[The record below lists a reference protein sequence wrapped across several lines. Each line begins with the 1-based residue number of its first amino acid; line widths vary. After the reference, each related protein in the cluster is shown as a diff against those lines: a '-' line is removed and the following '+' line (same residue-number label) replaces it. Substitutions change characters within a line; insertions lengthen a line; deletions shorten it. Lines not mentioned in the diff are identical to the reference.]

1 MIVRG
6 DARHFEPLEL
16 LRMSDD
22 LSIQGTLAE
31 TTVPDLFRSLVRSS
45 ETGIVSLDAIGRT
58 DSIYFNEGKVIFASS
73 SDPDM
78 GLGEILLRSGEL
90 DLQQYNHAIE
100 RLVVSRRMGALLCE
114 LGYLQPD
121 ELIRAAERQASAIVL
136 NAMAYRTG
144 SYTIEF
150 TSEFPDEIINLPLST
165 ERLLLDGVHRI
176 EYWSLITRGLGRM
189 NRVFEQTKGADTRAY
204 SLELSDDEAHV
215 LSLLQ
220 QPGTVE
226 DLCGRSYLPNFVT
239 CRTLWALLTVDL
251 IRDAESEAVDE
262 RHAAEESEYELAALV
277 ERYNGAF
284 QKLFALMFQKIGDH
298 AYDFIDR
305 VVLHVSPETMPY
317 LSGMNLVVNE
327 ARVDFDQLLNN
338 LIASGSND
346 HAGVVLSVLNELL
359 LGWMVE
365 VREFGP
371 ELENEV
377 TRVAKSVGAR

>member
-1 MIVRG
+1 
-6 DARHFEPLEL
+6 
-16 LRMSDD
+16 MSEG

-45 ETGIVSLDAIGRT
+45 ETAIVSLDAIGRT
-58 DSIYFNEGKVIFASS
+58 DAIYFNEGKIISASS

-78 GLGEILLRSGEL
+78 GLGEILLRSGEI
-90 DLQQYNHAIE
+90 DLQQYNHAME
-100 RLVVSRRMGALLCE
+100 RLVVSRRIGALLVE

-121 ELIRAAERQASAIVL
+121 ELMRAAEQQASAIVL

-150 TSEFPDEIINLPLST
+150 STEFPDEIVALQLST
-165 ERLLLDGVHRI
+165 ERLVLDGVHRI
-176 EYWSLITRGLGRM
+176 EYWSLITRGLGRLS
-189 NRVFEQTKGADTRAY
+189 RIFEQTPNADTRSYA
-204 SLELSDDEAHV
+204 LELSDTESHV
-215 LSLLQ
+215 LNLLA

-226 DLCGRSYLPNFVT
+226 ELCGRSYLPNFIT

-251 IRDAESEAVDE
+251 ARDAESQSVDE
-262 RHAAEESEYELAALV
+262 RRGAEESEYEMAALV
-277 ERYNGAF
+277 ERYNSGF

-338 LIASGSND
+338 LIASGSQN
-346 HAGVVLSVLNELL
+346 HAAVVQSVLNELL
-359 LGWMVE
+359 YGWLVE

>member
-1 MIVRG
+1 
-6 DARHFEPLEL
+6 
-16 LRMSDD
+16 MSDD

-31 TTVPDLFRSLVRSS
+31 TTVPDLFRSLLRSS

-58 DSIYFNEGKVIFASS
+58 DAIYFNEGKIVSASS

-78 GLGEILLRSGEL
+78 GLGEILLRTGEL
-90 DLQQYNHAIE
+90 DLQKYNLAME
-100 RLVVSRRMGALLCE
+100 RLVVSRRIGALLVE

-121 ELIRAAERQASAIVL
+121 ELMRAAERQASAIVL
-136 NAMAYRTG
+136 NAMSYRTG

-150 TSEFPDEIINLPLST
+150 TAEFPDEIIALPLST
-165 ERLLLDGVHRI
+165 ERLVLDGVHRI

-189 NRVFEQTKGADTRAY
+189 TRIFEQTPGADARGY
-204 SLELSDDEAHV
+204 NIELTDDESHV
-215 LSLLQ
+215 LAILA

-226 DLCGRSYLPNFVT
+226 KICGRSYLPNFVT

-251 IRDAESEAVDE
+251 IRDAESDAVDE
-262 RHAAEESEYELAALV
+262 RRGAEESEYELAALV
-277 ERYNGAF
+277 ERYNSGF

-305 VVLHVSPETMPY
+305 VVLRVSPETMPY

-338 LIASGSND
+338 LISSGSQD
-346 HAGVVLSVLNELL
+346 HAGIVHNVLNELL
-359 LGWMVE
+359 YGWIVE

-371 ELENEV
+371 EMENEV
-377 TRVAKSVGAR
+377 TRVAKSVGTR

>member
-1 MIVRG
+1 
-6 DARHFEPLEL
+6 
-16 LRMSDD
+16 MSDD

-31 TTVPDLFRSLVRSS
+31 TTVPDLFRSLMRSS

-58 DSIYFNEGKVIFASS
+58 DAIYFNEGKIIFASS

-90 DLQQYNHAIE
+90 DLQQYNHAME
-100 RLVVSRRMGALLCE
+100 RLVVSRRIGALLCE

-150 TSEFPDEIINLPLST
+150 TSAFPDEIITLPLST
-165 ERLLLDGVHRI
+165 ERLVLDGVHRI
-176 EYWSLITRGLGRM
+176 EYWSLVTRGLGRM
-189 NRVFEQTKGADTRAY
+189 TRVFEQTAGADTRAY
-204 SLELSDDEAHV
+204 ALELTDDEAHV

-226 DLCGRSYLPNFVT
+226 DLCGRSYLPNFIT

-284 QKLFALMFQKIGDH
+284 QKLFALLFQKIGDH

-338 LIASGSND
+338 LIASGVHD
-346 HAGVVLSVLNELL
+346 HAPVVHNVLNELL
-359 LGWMVE
+359 YGWIVE

-371 ELENEV
+371 EMENEV

>member
-1 MIVRG
+1 
-6 DARHFEPLEL
+6 
-16 LRMSDD
+16 MSDD

-31 TTVPDLFRSLVRSS
+31 TTVPDLFRSLLRSS

-58 DSIYFNEGKVIFASS
+58 DAIYFNEGKIVSASS

-78 GLGEILLRSGEL
+78 GLGEILLRTGEL
-90 DLQQYNHAIE
+90 DLQKYNLAME
-100 RLVVSRRMGALLCE
+100 RLVVSRRIGALLVE
-114 LGYLQPD
+114 MGYLQPD
-121 ELIRAAERQASAIVL
+121 ELMRAAERQASAIVL
-136 NAMAYRTG
+136 NAMSYRTG

-150 TSEFPDEIINLPLST
+150 TAEFPDEIIALPLST
-165 ERLLLDGVHRI
+165 ERLVLDGVHRI

-189 NRVFEQTKGADTRAY
+189 TRIFEQTPGADARGY
-204 SLELSDDEAHV
+204 NIELTDDESHV
-215 LSLLQ
+215 LAILA

-226 DLCGRSYLPNFVT
+226 EICGRSYLPNFVT

-251 IRDAESEAVDE
+251 IRDAESDAVDE
-262 RHAAEESEYELAALV
+262 RRGAEESEYELAALV
-277 ERYNGAF
+277 ERYNSGF

-305 VVLHVSPETMPY
+305 VVLRVSPETMPY

-338 LIASGSND
+338 LISSGSQD
-346 HAGVVLSVLNELL
+346 HAGIVHNVLNELL
-359 LGWMVE
+359 YGWIVE

-371 ELENEV
+371 EMENEV
-377 TRVAKSVGAR
+377 TRVAKSVGTR